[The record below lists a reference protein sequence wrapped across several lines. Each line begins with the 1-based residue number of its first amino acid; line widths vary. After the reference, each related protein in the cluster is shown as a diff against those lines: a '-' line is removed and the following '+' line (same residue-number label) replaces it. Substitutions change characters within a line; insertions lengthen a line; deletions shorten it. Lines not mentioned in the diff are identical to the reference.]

1 MEYEWDENKR
11 QSNLEKHG
19 LDFVIAYK
27 IHESLEKLTI
37 PSHYPSEPRWI
48 DIAPVGKELMVLTL
62 VYTYREERVRV
73 ISLRKASIQERR
85 LYNENR
91 KNG

>member
-1 MEYEWDENKR
+1 MEYEWDENKQ

-27 IHESLEKLTI
+27 IYESVEKLTI
-37 PSHYPSEPRWI
+37 PSNYASEQRWV
-48 DIAPVGKELMVLTL
+48 DIAPVGKELVVLTL
-62 VYTYREERVRV
+62 VYTYREERVRI
-73 ISLRKASIQERR
+73 ISLRKASKQERR
-85 LYNENR
+85 LYNEKR

>member
-27 IHESLEKLTI
+27 IYESLEKLTI
-37 PSHYPSEPRWI
+37 SSNYASEHPIRRY
-48 DIAPVGKELMVLTL
+48 D
-62 VYTYREERVRV
+62 EESPE
-73 ISLRKASIQERR
+73 IT
-85 LYNENR
+85 ENMFFNCQR
-91 KNG
+91 A

>member
-19 LDFVIAYK
+19 LDFIIAYQ
-27 IHESLEKLTI
+27 IYESVEKLII
-37 PSHYPSEPRWI
+37 PSNYANEPRWI
-48 DIAPVGKELMVLTL
+48 DIAPVGKERVVLTL
-62 VYTYREERVRV
+62 VYTYREERVRI